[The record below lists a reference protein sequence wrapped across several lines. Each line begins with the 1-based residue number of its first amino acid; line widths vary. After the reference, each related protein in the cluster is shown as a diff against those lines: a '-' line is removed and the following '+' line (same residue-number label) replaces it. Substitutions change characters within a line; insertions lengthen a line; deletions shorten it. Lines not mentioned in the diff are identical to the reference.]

1 MPRDKGMRVVV
12 KTHGLLAELLKKD
25 FPDEARMDRP
35 SPSTLMEILEAT
47 GFEEADFQWIAV
59 SVDGQMANGKFS
71 DLVIDKREV
80 EISVYPVFAGG

>member
-1 MPRDKGMRVVV
+1 MRVVV

-25 FPDEARMDRP
+25 IPDETRMDQP
-35 SPSTLMEILEAT
+35 APSTLMEILEAT
-47 GFEEADFQWIAV
+47 GFDEADSQWVAV
-59 SVDGQMANGKFS
+59 AVDGQMTNGKFS